1 MKDAH
6 IWPSLHDSHF
16 QLPEEPYPAFIILTL
31 DEGEGN
37 RDDLPI
43 AVHTYGGQDL
53 ALVLPCEKRAVH
65 AEHWTIVGKRFD
77 TNSE

>member
-6 IWPSLHDSHF
+6 IWSSLHNCLF
-16 QLPEEPYPAFIILTL
+16 QLPEEPYPALIILTL

-43 AVHTYGGQDL
+43 AVHTYCGQDL
-53 ALVLPCEKRAVH
+53 PLVLSCEKRAVH
-65 AEHWTIVGKRFD
+65 AEHWTTMGKTFD
-77 TNSE
+77 ANSE